1 MRKMFNRILHTMIAL
16 LLLFTLTSCGTPAA
30 KSEADIRVDIQ
41 KEDRCFSDYSLKIK
55 SSTITKRQTNQD
67 DKTDYVW
74 VELTAENDAFTY
86 QAEYELMYVLYNDG
100 WLLEKFKNTASD
112 IIPLSYPTLEEAT
125 AEINRYAGGCTYMDS
140 AKSERSVSYQF
151 EREETVY
158 YLTTRYRTILS
169 YQFDPSSGWT
179 SGISEIELENRPDIV
194 GEWLYQDSERYFYV
208 NILSLEDQVVTLE
221 YDLENIHISTYET
234 ANKKTDVPVKM
245 DLNGDKDGYSIALDR
260 YSVYGNIHIYVGIS
274 DKKLTDS
281 TGCGV
286 SCDGF
291 FLKKIS

>member
-1 MRKMFNRILHTMIAL
+1 MA
-16 LLLFTLTSCGTPAA
+16 PAA

-41 KEDRCFSDYSLKIK
+41 KEDRGFSDYSLKIK

-179 SGISEIELENRPDIV
+179 SSISEIELENRPDIV

>member
-1 MRKMFNRILHTMIAL
+1 MA
-16 LLLFTLTSCGTPAA
+16 PAA

-125 AEINRYAGGCTYMDS
+125 ALFCNNEACRAIFS
-140 AKSERSVSYQF
+140 AEAQKVLPPTWQ
-151 EREETVY
+151 
-158 YLTTRYRTILS
+158 
-169 YQFDPSSGWT
+169 
-179 SGISEIELENRPDIV
+179 
-194 GEWLYQDSERYFYV
+194 YV
-208 NILSLEDQVVTLE
+208 
-221 YDLENIHISTYET
+221 
-234 ANKKTDVPVKM
+234 A
-245 DLNGDKDGYSIALDR
+245 
-260 YSVYGNIHIYVGIS
+260 
-274 DKKLTDS
+274 
-281 TGCGV
+281 
-286 SCDGF
+286 
-291 FLKKIS
+291 